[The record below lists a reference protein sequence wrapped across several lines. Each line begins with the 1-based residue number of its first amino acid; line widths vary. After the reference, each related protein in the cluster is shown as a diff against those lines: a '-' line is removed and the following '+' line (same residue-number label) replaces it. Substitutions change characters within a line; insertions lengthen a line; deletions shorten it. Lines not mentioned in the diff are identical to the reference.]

1 LLDRPRPAGAAVADE
16 ASGLVVP
23 LAEQKINRVF
33 ERAGHAMIIL
43 RRDEDIAIK
52 RTDLGGPRLGVRLT
66 VLPHDGRHR
75 LVEERQVEVF
85 DVHEF
90 EISVLAL
97 LCDFV
102 NPFGHGF
109 AVAPRPRASENDSN
123 SKHNFLLFDAV
134 SSRSNY
140 ALEPPVIPA
149 RSCISQ
155 ANATPLP
162 PPCCARISA
171 RPAAVDSRAQSRC
184 SSPCTAI
191 QVIGTAPAWTMRRTA
206 IS

>member
-1 LLDRPRPAGAAVADE
+1 MSATRLKDDKVSKSAKHEQQALFPPRRNPPLANPQAKLPSRAPPAGAAVADE

-90 EISVLAL
+90 
-97 LCDFV
+97 
-102 NPFGHGF
+102 
-109 AVAPRPRASENDSN
+109 
-123 SKHNFLLFDAV
+123 
-134 SSRSNY
+134 
-140 ALEPPVIPA
+140 
-149 RSCISQ
+149 
-155 ANATPLP
+155 
-162 PPCCARISA
+162 
-171 RPAAVDSRAQSRC
+171 
-184 SSPCTAI
+184 
-191 QVIGTAPAWTMRRTA
+191 
-206 IS
+206 

>member
-123 SKHNFLLFDAV
+123 SKHNFLLIG
-134 SSRSNY
+134 
-140 ALEPPVIPA
+140 PPGTGKSMLTKRLP
-149 RSCISQ
+149 
-155 ANATPLP
+155 TLLP
-162 PPCCARISA
+162 PL
-171 RPAAVDSRAQSRC
+171 
-184 SSPCTAI
+184 TLEE
-191 QVIGTAPAWTMRRTA
+191 APETTK
-206 IS
+206 IHSLVVPL